1 MGTELRR
8 GAKQSWAGA
17 GSPDLGQDGEQR
29 WQAQPP
35 AQGLSLGICKRFE
48 IHHVMIYGGLMVV
61 LTWMELIGA
70 TVHTVR
76 QYVEL
81 CFLFTQGFSVLS
93 KYIEE

>member
-1 MGTELRR
+1 MALSRAGLVR
-8 GAKQSWAGA
+8 GRQTWVTAE
-17 GSPDLGQDGEQR
+17 DGEQR

-70 TVHTVR
+70 TVHTV
-76 QYVEL
+76 
-81 CFLFTQGFSVLS
+81 C
-93 KYIEE
+93 

>member
-29 WQAQPP
+29 WRAQPP
-35 AQGLSLGICKRFE
+35 AQGLGLGICKRFE

-70 TVHTVR
+70 TVHTV
-76 QYVEL
+76 
-81 CFLFTQGFSVLS
+81 C
-93 KYIEE
+93 

>member
-1 MGTELRR
+1 MALSRAGLVR
-8 GAKQSWAGA
+8 GHQTWVTAE
-17 GSPDLGQDGEQR
+17 DGEQR

-70 TVHTVR
+70 TVHTV
-76 QYVEL
+76 
-81 CFLFTQGFSVLS
+81 C
-93 KYIEE
+93 